1 MKIRTFQS
9 LLFICLL
16 TPVFGFA
23 QYPIKVKIPGQTT
36 FQSDWI
42 LQGEMEKDKNG
53 ENVPNGAGTMSM
65 EKKAVE
71 ADSVLFNAIRGKT
84 FNSILLEFYQ
94 EDRKDHSLKFYGTM
108 TFYTAS
114 ITSIAYP
121 KDMQIKKEEHVAV
134 LMVKYKSLAVQQ
146 IKGN

>member
-1 MKIRTFQS
+1 
-9 LLFICLL
+9 LL
-16 TPVFGFA
+16 TPIFGFA

-36 FQSDWI
+36 FQVDWI
-42 LQGEMEKDKNG
+42 HQEEMEKDKNG
-53 ENVPNGAGTMSM
+53 ENVPNRSGTMSM
-65 EKKAVE
+65 MKKAVE
-71 ADSVLFNAIRGKT
+71 ADSVLFNALRGKT

-94 EDRKDHSLKFYGTM
+94 EDRKDHSLKFCGTM

-134 LMVKYKSLAVQQ
+134 LMVKNKSVAVQQ